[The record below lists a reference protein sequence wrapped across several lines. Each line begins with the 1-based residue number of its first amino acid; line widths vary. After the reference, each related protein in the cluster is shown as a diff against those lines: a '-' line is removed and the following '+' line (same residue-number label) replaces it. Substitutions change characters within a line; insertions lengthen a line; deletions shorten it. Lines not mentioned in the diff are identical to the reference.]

1 MLTSPDRPGA
11 LSPLLRGRL
20 SIHLVFRRRLSCTI
34 LSGITPLLDVE
45 VGKQVLLRP
54 HVPQFQHM
62 WAEDLF

>member
-34 LSGITPLLDVE
+34 LSGITPLLDVD

-54 HVPQFQHM
+54 HVPQFQYV
-62 WAEDLF
+62 WAQNLL